1 MTSTDL
7 EPTALESIA
16 EGFSALGDPLRLRI
30 VGELTDGQR
39 CVCELL
45 EATGVAANLLSYH
58 LRVLKEAGLV
68 ESSRRG
74 RWVDY
79 RLADDTLA
87 ALVGAIPGR
96 GPR

>member
-7 EPTALESIA
+7 EPTALESTA
-16 EGFSALGDPLRLRI
+16 AGFSALGDPLRLRI
-30 VGELTDGQR
+30 LAELTAGQR

-58 LRVLKEAGLV
+58 LKVLKEAGIV

-74 RWVDY
+74 RWIDY
-79 RLADDTLA
+79 RLADGTLA
-87 ALVGAIPGR
+87 TLRAAIPADG
-96 GPR
+96 GG